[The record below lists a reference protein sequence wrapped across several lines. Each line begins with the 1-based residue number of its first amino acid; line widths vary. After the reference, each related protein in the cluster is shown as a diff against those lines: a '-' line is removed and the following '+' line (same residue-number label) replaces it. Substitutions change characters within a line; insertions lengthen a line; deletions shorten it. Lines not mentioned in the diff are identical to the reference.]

1 MLDIWCD
8 NVNKSQEIILFL
20 PLTVYCFDESAMLDG
35 VLNFTDVQVV
45 DFSYEDI
52 IDQDSDTSCRNL
64 KSYFTFA
71 DKQN

>member
-1 MLDIWCD
+1 MY
-8 NVNKSQEIILFL
+8 F
-20 PLTVYCFDESAMLDG
+20 FDGSAMLDG

-45 DFSYEDI
+45 DFSWLDEDI

>member
-1 MLDIWCD
+1 
-8 NVNKSQEIILFL
+8 
-20 PLTVYCFDESAMLDG
+20 MLDG

-45 DFSYEDI
+45 DYSWLDEDI

-71 DKQN
+71 DNKIKMTWMNFMRYWLKT

>member
-1 MLDIWCD
+1 
-8 NVNKSQEIILFL
+8 
-20 PLTVYCFDESAMLDG
+20 MLDG

-45 DFSYEDI
+45 DFSWLDEDI

-71 DKQN
+71 DKQNKMTWMNFMRYWLKT

>member
-1 MLDIWCD
+1 
-8 NVNKSQEIILFL
+8 
-20 PLTVYCFDESAMLDG
+20 MLDG